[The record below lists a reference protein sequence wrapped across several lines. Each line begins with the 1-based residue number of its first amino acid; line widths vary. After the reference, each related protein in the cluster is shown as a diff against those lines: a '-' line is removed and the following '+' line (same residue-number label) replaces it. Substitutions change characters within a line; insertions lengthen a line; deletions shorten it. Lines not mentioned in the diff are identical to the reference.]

1 MCCTCP
7 LIQSNGEFKMTIL
20 TELNLKMWRNHTSY
34 PALKKNNTTKAIIYN
49 KYQLQEHMEVILTVK
64 KAFWSRTGKKAVSSG
79 ENFTSSCLNY
89 YLSFSL
95 LLWLLRVTEDE
106 FGREPVN
113 ILMHV
118 CANEQLCH
126 FCHMIDSFIDL
137 LSSFFSLVCIVPHN
151 ITI

>member
-1 MCCTCP
+1 MEN
-7 LIQSNGEFKMTIL
+7 LKWLFWLNW
-20 TELNLKMWRNHTSY
+20 LNLKMWRNHTSY
-34 PALKKNNTTKAIIYN
+34 PALKKKNTTKAIIYN